1 MTASL
6 PRPLLAAFA
15 AVILA
20 TPRADALTGREVIDD
35 AQKKNGFSTWHD
47 RVLDSTMETY
57 MQSLERTRDAT
68 ISEQTDPRGEHRM
81 FMEFTGP
88 NDVAGTLF
96 LHLSPR
102 GETDQQWLWTPTT
115 RRARRLADASRDE
128 NFMGSDLTYRD
139 LELMVRIQQW
149 NDDEATATLVREESI
164 DGKPCHLVELVPK
177 DNKEFPYAKYRLW
190 FGTDDLLLWQLEVD
204 DLEGKLFKRVKLA
217 RYERIQNFATALEAE
232 VTNLQASTRTQ
243 FKLRNVRYNSG
254 VPDDLFSVSSVQ
266 KGR

>member
-1 MTASL
+1 MEATMKAWITVA
-6 PRPLLAAFA
+6 LAVAVA
-15 AVILA
+15 APAV
-20 TPRADALTGREVIDD
+20 ALTGREVMDD
-35 AQKKNGFSTWHD
+35 AQKKHGFSTWHD
-47 RVLDSTMETY
+47 RVMEIVMESYTTTL
-57 MQSLERTRDAT
+57 QRTREAT
-68 ISEQTDPRGEHRM
+68 VTEQTHPRGEHRT
-81 FMEFTGP
+81 FMEFTAP
-88 NDVAGTLF
+88 SDANGTLF

-102 GETDQQWLWTPTT
+102 GEKDQQWLWTPAT
-115 RRARRLADASRDE
+115 RKARRLADAARDE
-128 NFMGSDLTYRD
+128 NFMGTDLSYRD
-139 LELMVRIQQW
+139 LELIVRIQQW